1 MLARPEGG
9 RLRERVGA
17 AAAEIATRHGRAP
30 GLAVVLVGD
39 DPASRVYV
47 AGEIEFETAEER
59 TERGI
64 PLHSSVLK
72 GLREVGEQV
81 GVPYD
86 LE

>member
-1 MLARPEGG
+1 MDRL
-9 RLRERVGA
+9 LRELK
-17 AAAEIATRHGRAP
+17 ATPPVEGQ
-30 GLAVVLVGD
+30 
-39 DPASRVYV
+39 SRVYT

-64 PLHSSVLK
+64 PLLPSVLK
-72 GLREVGEQV
+72 GLREAGELV